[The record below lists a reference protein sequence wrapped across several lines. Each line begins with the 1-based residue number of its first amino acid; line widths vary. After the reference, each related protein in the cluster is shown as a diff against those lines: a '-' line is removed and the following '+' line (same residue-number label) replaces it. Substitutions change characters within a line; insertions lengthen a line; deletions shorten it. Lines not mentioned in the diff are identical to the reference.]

1 MIKILNNIKS
11 SEFLSF
17 SEVLRLKV
25 AIVTLFIIAMVLIA
39 IPTSSFNE
47 FEIQADVIIP
57 LVLLAFI
64 ILTIIFLVVNLNRLA
79 MHFSIFTVMIMLIYF
94 TMGSSQFY
102 GYIIFFVT
110 LTILI
115 FYQDIATYF
124 LYGLIVT
131 GYGIYY
137 VFFNGVAIIGVN
149 SLDHSIS
156 MYSYIIILSGFYIM
170 FLIQFIVSD
179 NIYSNMNEEWVRM
192 SKLLDRYHSSTTSH
206 INEFK
211 EKNDIEFTY
220 KNKKFQ
226 QTVNEIAV
234 FINEFFEQ
242 DAENIAEVVE
252 YYFFLHDQDLDEVI
266 NNNELPSQARKYAT
280 QLSKYLIDKDSELTS
295 LLYDFST
302 MFIGDGKYNVSRYEY
317 SLEELFDDRT
327 DKILALAI
335 IYKFIKT
342 ELSQKDKWG
351 MISKALTHDEI
362 TELFTSKEFREFIT
376 YEQVNF
382 YLDNEELFDKYL

>member
-25 AIVTLFIIAMVLIA
+25 AIVTLFIIAMTVLS
-39 IPTSSFNE
+39 IPLSQINE
-47 FEIQADVIIP
+47 FTIQADVIIP
-57 LVLLAFI
+57 LVLLTFI
-64 ILTIIFLVVNLNRLA
+64 IITLIAIVANLNRLA
-79 MHFSIFTVMIMLIYF
+79 MHFSILTVLIMLVYF
-94 TMGSSQFY
+94 TLGSNQFY

-110 LTILI
+110 LTVLI

-124 LYGLIVT
+124 LYGFLVT

-137 VFFNGVAIIGVN
+137 VLINGISIIGVN
-149 SLDHSIS
+149 SINTDIS
-156 MYSYIIILSGFYIM
+156 MYSYIIILAGFYIM
-170 FLIQFIVSD
+170 FLIQFILSD

-192 SKLLDRYHSSTTSH
+192 TKLMDRYHSSTTSH
-206 INEFK
+206 INELNEK
-211 EKNDIEFTY
+211 EDIELIH
-220 KNKKFQ
+220 KDKKFQ
-226 QTVNEIAV
+226 QTVHEIAL
-234 FINEFFEQ
+234 FINEFFEE
-242 DAENIAEVVE
+242 DADNIAEVVE
-252 YYFFLHDQDLDEVI
+252 YYFFLHDQEVEDVI
-266 NNNELPSQARKYAT
+266 NNKELPTKARKYAS
-280 QLSKYLIDKDSELTS
+280 QLSKYLVDTDSELTS
-295 LLYDFST
+295 LVYDFST
-302 MFIGDGKYNVSRYEY
+302 LFKGNDYYTKERYQYN
-317 SLEELFDDRT
+317 LEDLFDEHS
-327 DKILALAI
+327 DKILSLAI